1 MRRYAPDPTERA
13 NSAPPDILAGFLG
26 EDRNGNREGKGKG
39 GKRKVR
45 GKKRKG
51 KGSESEKGGGKEK
64 GIK

>member
-39 GKRKVR
+39 GKRKAR
-45 GKKRKG
+45 GEETERKR
-51 KGSESEKGGGKEK
+51 E
-64 GIK
+64 